1 MKGHKLMLKITEFV
15 PASQIWPTAEDH
27 IDVGEIPGL
36 MRGYN
41 IEVNKNGTVDWM
53 SAEWIYGN
61 PDEVFNDDYHTWSR
75 NDWGLKPTG
84 RICFRGYGVEEYDP
98 EEREMFVIPC
108 TEAMLENIRR
118 REAEIEN

>member
-61 PDEVFNDDYHTWSR
+61 PEEVFNDDYHTWSR

-98 EEREMFVIPC
+98 EERDYFVIPC
-108 TEAMLENIRR
+108 TAEMLAQIQERGKELEN
-118 REAEIEN
+118 